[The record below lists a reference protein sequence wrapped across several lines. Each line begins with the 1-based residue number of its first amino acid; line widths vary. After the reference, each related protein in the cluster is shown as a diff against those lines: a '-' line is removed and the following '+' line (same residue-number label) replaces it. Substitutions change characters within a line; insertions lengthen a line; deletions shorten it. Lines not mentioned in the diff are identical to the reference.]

1 MIKVDYSS
9 IKRMKNHFLQYNEVE
24 CILGNNGYVWVGYNP
39 QKKQETDMIDTIVRG
54 DTKIVRE
61 TVQVPLEVRQ

>member
-1 MIKVDYSS
+1 
-9 IKRMKNHFLQYNEVE
+9 VE

-61 TVQVPLEVRQ
+61 TV